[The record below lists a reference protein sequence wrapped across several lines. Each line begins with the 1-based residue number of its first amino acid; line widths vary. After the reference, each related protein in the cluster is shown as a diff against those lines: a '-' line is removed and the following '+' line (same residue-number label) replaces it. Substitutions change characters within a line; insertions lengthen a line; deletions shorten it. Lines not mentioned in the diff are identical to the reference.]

1 MQGDPQAAQAETAAL
16 RKQIEEKQ
24 KRNEDLEKML
34 KKCKEKMKLDAQKVS
49 SNDMFIYVNLQL
61 FN

>member
-1 MQGDPQAAQAETAAL
+1 MQGDPKAAQAETAAL

-34 KKCKEKMKLDAQKVS
+34 KKCKEKMKLDAQKVFKC
-49 SNDMFIYVNLQL
+49 NYLIEV
-61 FN
+61 